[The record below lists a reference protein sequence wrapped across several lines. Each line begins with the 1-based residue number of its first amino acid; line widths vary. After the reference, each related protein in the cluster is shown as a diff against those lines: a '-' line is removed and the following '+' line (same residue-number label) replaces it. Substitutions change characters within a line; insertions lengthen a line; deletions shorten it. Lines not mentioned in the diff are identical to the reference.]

1 MNAVRRLPFFTM
13 VLVLGLV
20 LAACSSP
27 GTTGS
32 VSSEPPEGS
41 EPAATNGGA
50 AGTPIEQAAA
60 TAELEPELSS
70 VKIGF
75 AALEPASLPVK
86 VALDLGFFEK
96 YGLDVE
102 LVSFDGDSAATQAM
116 TSGGVQAISAG
127 GAIALTSARN
137 EEPNVLVAL
146 VLSNPTDMLVSR
158 ADVESPED
166 LVGQDIAVS
175 QFGGDSHASV
185 LLALQE
191 FGIGTDEVTIV
202 QVGGQGDRIAAVVA
216 GSVAAAPVDET
227 SEAAILDEGL
237 NVLVKLSE
245 TGLKTPRHG
254 LIVPTA
260 FILENPNTVLA
271 MTAAMFEAMQAEFER
286 TDEAAAAYADWA
298 QLEQADAMAE
308 VELILP
314 LVEDQ
319 RCLTS
324 EAEWWEQLKTIAVVS
339 DPDLEAVDPN
349 DAWSNAFVDRLAELG
364 VVEESG
370 APC

>member
-1 MNAVRRLPFFTM
+1 MSSVRRLLPFTIA
-13 VLVLGLV
+13 LVLL

-27 GTTGS
+27 ATTPS
-32 VSSEPPEGS
+32 DSAEPPDSSEP
-41 EPAATNGGA
+41 ATTDGGA
-50 AGTPIEQAAA
+50 EGTPIEQAAA
-60 TAELEPELSS
+60 TAELEPEMTSL
-70 VKIGF
+70 KIGF
-75 AALEPASLPVK
+75 SALEPASLPVK

-116 TSGGVQAISAG
+116 TSGAVQAISAG
-127 GAIALTSARN
+127 GAIALASARN
-137 EEPNVLVAL
+137 DEPNVLVGL

-158 ADVESPED
+158 ADIQSPED
-166 LVGQDIAVS
+166 LIGENIAVS

-191 FGIGTDEVTIV
+191 FGISPDEVTVV
-202 QVGGQGDRIAAVVA
+202 QVGGQGARIAAVVA

-227 SEAAILDEGL
+227 SEVAIREEGL

-271 MTAAMFEAMQAEFER
+271 MTAAMFEAMQAEFDQTE
-286 TDEAAAAYADWA
+286 EAAAAYADWA
-298 QLEQADAMAE
+298 QLEEADALAE

-324 EAEWWEQLKTIAVVS
+324 EAEWWEQLKSIAVVS
-339 DPDLEAVDPN
+339 DPDLESVDPT
-349 DAWSNAFVDRLAELG
+349 DAWSNAFVDRLVELG
-364 VVEESG
+364 VVEETG